1 MFMEIINKLETIDYK
16 VIKWWLGFE
25 NDQPKAG
32 FFKNITCYS
41 NIADFGL
48 KHQRQCSQT

>member
-1 MFMEIINKLETIDYK
+1 MEIINKLETIDYK

-32 FFKNITCYS
+32 ILRT
-41 NIADFGL
+41 
-48 KHQRQCSQT
+48 